1 MSHTTNITK
10 SKQNKSSKQLDSQTK
25 QIQTNRQFL
34 PDITSTNTSNKTTK
48 ISTNKLVPDERPDNL
63 DIDARLNLKT
73 TATTN
78 LTDSA
83 TTNLTD
89 SATTSDSVIM
99 TNLTNSVAGNSDSWD
114 DLLSQLNNSVVQ
126 DTTHVYQDDRRENTD
141 AIANKYKNLEAT
153 VTTVETC
160 KDSAC
165 PSCGGLLRISD
176 GVFVCTKCGLEIKQ
190 TALSSDD
197 SNTVSVNNNSVN
209 AKGFI
214 SMRFIGKKSYG
225 YNRNL
230 LKSCSNYSQYR
241 KNNTLKEMHNWNAQS
256 VNMKLP
262 KNVMDEANNMFAKI
276 KENGYVYRKDVKK
289 GVQSACLYYACYNN
303 GISKTPN
310 EIAQIVQIAEK
321 FHSAGDRILR
331 DLNER
336 GVIELPSKIN
346 PIMDY
351 TERYFE
357 LLNIP
362 KKYKEF
368 VIDIIKQADVDKL
381 HVLCD
386 SKNNT
391 KCIGAIY
398 MLIDRVKELRDTI
411 DKDRIDKE
419 CEISKTTFV
428 KYYTLLCKFYRRFVH
443 IFVKHR
449 IPMKSEWRENIA
461 DVING
466 IEEPKKKEHRKNN
479 KAAKQQIMHK
489 PMIRKFK
496 CRGEPVLTK
505 SIITKPVISKP
516 TVNTTKPVLSKPTVN
531 MIKSIITKP
540 TANTTK
546 LLTSKLQNNANACI
560 VANTNANTIL
570 TTNISDMTEDCD
582 KTSKL
587 KNIVGYSK
595 LLCSRDKIHDGR
607 DRIHGSRDKIQNS
620 NTRGVTI
627 SKPISKQQLLDK
639 MNASMKKIST

>member
-1 MSHTTNITK
+1 MSHMTNITK
-10 SKQNKSSKQLDSQTK
+10 TKQNKSSKQLRQLDNQIK
-25 QIQTNRQFL
+25 QIKQIKQLKQLDNQTQTAQL
-34 PDITSTNTSNKTTK
+34 PDIISSNKTTE
-48 ISTNKLVPDERPDNL
+48 IPTNKLVFDERPDNL
-63 DIDARLNLKT
+63 DIDTMLNQT
-73 TATTN
+73 TAT
-78 LTDSA
+78 DS
-83 TTNLTD
+83 TTI
-89 SATTSDSVIM
+89 SDSVII
-99 TNLTNSVAGNSDSWD
+99 TNLTNSTAGNSDSWD

-141 AIANKYKNLEAT
+141 AIVNKYKNLEAT
-153 VTTVETC
+153 VTTIETC

-398 MLIDRVKELRDTI
+398 MLIDRVKELRNTI

-496 CRGEPVLTK
+496 CRGNLVLSKPTINTTK
-505 SIITKPVISKP
+505 LVLSKPTINTTKPVLSKP
-516 TVNTTKPVLSKPTVN
+516 AVNTTKPVLSKPTVN
-531 MIKSIITKP
+531 
-540 TANTTK
+540 TTK
-546 LLTSKLQNNANACI
+546 LLASKLGVSLTANGTANACTD
-560 VANTNANTIL
+560 AKL
-570 TTNISDMTEDCD
+570 TKNISDMSEDYNENN
-582 KTSKL
+582 KL

-595 LLCSRDKIHDGR
+595 LLCGR
-607 DRIHGSRDKIQNS
+607 DGIHGNGDRIQNS

-627 SKPISKQQLLDK
+627 SKPITKQQLLDK